1 MGYYKNDDGDLIKV
15 AGSSLYADN
24 PIGTILAFGGSE
36 IPVGWHLCDGT
47 AVSRTAYAEL
57 FAIIGTNFGVG
68 DGSTTFNLPDLQ
80 GEFLRGAGTNSHSG
94 QGDGANVGVHQDG
107 TVTPHS
113 FGGIVDNT
121 KYLIGTVSQDSEVSN
136 MDAST
141 YPSGVRVFLE
151 GGALATDNYGCT
163 YTSRP
168 TNTSV
173 NYIIKMKPVAF
184 PSDVLTQIGDALSYS
199 TAEKLTGGRWI
210 DGKPIYQITI
220 VSAYSYNTG
229 QTLLVPTT
237 VFSTADKVVVDICGV
252 FYHAYGDTP
261 HGATGCYFNQG
272 SDGIVYSYS
281 RFNSGDF
288 GNAVATIRYTKKT
301 D

>member
-184 PSDVLTQIGDALSYS
+184 PSDVLTQMGDALSYS

-210 DGKPIYQITI
+210 DGKPIYKKTI
-220 VSAYSYNTG
+220 LTDSSSKELGTISDID
-229 QTLLVPTT
+229 T
-237 VFSTADKVVVDICGV
+237 VVDMRGYIVNDYDGNRLN
-252 FYHAYGDTP
+252 FGYGSTSCAVRTNGTVYIDTQ
-261 HGATGCYFNQG
+261 Y
-272 SDGIVYSYS
+272 
-281 RFNSGDF
+281 
-288 GNAVATIRYTKKT
+288 TIRSSVVTLQYTKTT